1 MKVFIINAI
10 PQKPAVDNIIT
21 GTFNKTQLKLPHR
34 YVAQGSDTTML
45 TIASGLVQKIL
56 LLKKTIP

>member
-21 GTFNKTQLKLPHR
+21 GIFNKTQLKLPIGMWHKGVTQR
-34 YVAQGSDTTML
+34 C
-45 TIASGLVQKIL
+45 
-56 LLKKTIP
+56 